1 MDNQLIFT
9 ILFIIAFLG
18 LIAVCEILH
27 TKFQMNAEYT
37 RKLAHVASCLISLV
51 FVDVFDSHGYVLFLA
66 LFFGLVL
73 FLAKQKRM
81 FRSIDP
87 VSRSSAGSYTLPL
100 AIYLCF
106 ISYLYIG
113 NSILFTLPILITGIS
128 DTLAGIS
135 GGLFKINPGPV
146 RIGKRILGKTWLGSG
161 LFLISSFSISMIVLQ
176 NAGYPFGGII
186 AFSLITALLT
196 AITELVTP
204 KGLDNLTVPLS
215 AVLVLIFI

>member
-9 ILFIIAFLG
+9 VLFVFSFLG

-27 TKFQMNAEYT
+27 SKFHMNAEYT

-51 FVDVFDSHGYVLFLA
+51 FIRVFNSHEYVLFLA
-66 LFFGLVL
+66 LFFSLVL

-87 VSRSSAGSYTLPL
+87 VSRASAGSYTLPV
-100 AIYLCF
+100 AIYLSFFVSLYFDKDIIF
-106 ISYLYIG
+106 I
-113 NSILFTLPILITGIS
+113 LPILITGFS
-128 DTLAGIS
+128 DTLAGLS
-135 GGLFKINPGPV
+135 GEFFRRESMQIRL
-146 RIGKRILGKTWLGSG
+146 GKRFLGKTWLGSG
-161 LFLISSFSISMIVLQ
+161 LFLLSSFIISILVLIF
-176 NAGYPFGGII
+176 AGYPFELII
-186 AFSLITALLT
+186 VISLIISLLT
-196 AITELVTP
+196 TLTELLTP

>member
-1 MDNQLIFT
+1 MDSQLIFT
-9 ILFIIAFLG
+9 ILFIVAFLG

-37 RKLAHVASCLISLV
+37 RKLAHVASCLISLLFIRV
-51 FVDVFDSHGYVLFLA
+51 FNSHEYVFFLA
-66 LFFGLVL
+66 LFFSLVL

-87 VSRSSAGSYTLPL
+87 PSRVSAGSYTLPV
-100 AIYLCF
+100 AIYLSFF
-106 ISYLYIG
+106 ISLYFDKAI
-113 NSILFTLPILITGIS
+113 IFILPILITGIS

-135 GGLFKINPGPV
+135 GGLVKIQPRPV

-176 NAGYPFGGII
+176 NAGYPFAGIVV
-186 AFSLITALLT
+186 FSLITALLT
-196 AITELVTP
+196 SITELVTP